1 MKNLKIIF
9 VILLVAIVAIFLF
22 ISMEKE
28 PVRESK
34 PIVGVTTFALYDIT
48 KHIAGDSITILNIL
62 PFGVD
67 PHSFEPT
74 PKLMVKIAK
83 SRLVFYSGAGL
94 EPWMANFQFHG
105 KAINMSRYI
114 DLRELKHGGDAE
126 QAVTQQNMH
135 SSSIDPHYWL
145 DFSNMQ
151 KATAIITKEL
161 VALVPKNRKLY
172 LENEQKYIKMLQ
184 GLDALYKKT
193 LTSCKKDTVV
203 ISHNALGYLANRYNF
218 KVESLTGLSPE
229 AEPSAQDVNR
239 IFRDIK
245 SEGLDTIFFENFVND
260 KLIKSIAHDA
270 KIKFELFEPLGTITA
285 DEAKAGLTYEDIMKR
300 NLQKLAKALQCQQN

>member
-9 VILLVAIVAIFLF
+9 VVLFVAIVAIFLF

-28 PVRESK
+28 QAKQSK

-48 KHIAGDSITILNIL
+48 KHIAGDTVNLVNIL

-94 EPWMANFQFHG
+94 EPWIANFQFKG
-105 KAINMSRYI
+105 KAVNISKYV
-114 DLRELKHGGDAE
+114 DLRELKSNGDGE
-126 QAVTQQNMH
+126 QAVTKQNMH
-135 SSSIDPHYWL
+135 TSSLDPHYWL

-151 KATAIITKEL
+151 KATAVITKDL
-161 VALVPKNRKLY
+161 IALMPENKKLY
-172 LENEQKYIKMLQ
+172 LQNEQKYIKMLQ
-184 GLDALYKKT
+184 GLNTLYKKT
-193 LTSCKKDTVV
+193 LTSCKNDTVV
-203 ISHNALGYLANRYNF
+203 ISHNALGYLANKYHF
-218 KVESLTGLSPE
+218 KVQSLTGLSPE

-239 IFRDIK
+239 IFKDIK

-285 DEAKAGLTYEDIMKR
+285 DEAKAGLTYEDIMKI
-300 NLQKLAKALQCQQN
+300 NLKKLAKALQCH

>member
-1 MKNLKIIF
+1 LKNLKIIF
-9 VILLVAIVAIFLF
+9 VVLLVAIVAIFLF
-22 ISMEKE
+22 ISMKKE
-28 PVRESK
+28 PVRESSK

-48 KHIAGDSITILNIL
+48 KHIAGNSITILNIL

-83 SRLVFYSGAGL
+83 SRLIFYSGAGL

-105 KAINMSRYI
+105 KAINMSRYV
-114 DLRELKHGGDAE
+114 DLRELKHG
-126 QAVTQQNMH
+126 
-135 SSSIDPHYWL
+135 SSIDPHYWL

-161 VALVPKNRKLY
+161 VALVPKNKKLY

-184 GLDALYKKT
+184 GLDALYKKR

-218 KVESLTGLSPE
+218 KVESLTGLAPE

>member
-1 MKNLKIIF
+1 LKNLKIIF
-9 VILLVAIVAIFLF
+9 VVLLVAIVAIFLF
-22 ISMEKE
+22 ISMKKE
-28 PVRESK
+28 PVRESSK

-48 KHIAGDSITILNIL
+48 KHIAGNSITILNIL

-83 SRLVFYSGAGL
+83 SRLIFYSGAGL

-105 KAINMSRYI
+105 KAINMSRYV
-114 DLRELKHGGDAE
+114 DLRELKHG
-126 QAVTQQNMH
+126 N
-135 SSSIDPHYWL
+135 SIDPHYWL

-161 VALVPKNRKLY
+161 VALVPKNKKLY

-193 LTSCKKDTVV
+193 LTSCKKDSVV

-218 KVESLTGLSPE
+218 KVESLTGLAPE

>member
-1 MKNLKIIF
+1 MKNLKIVF
-9 VILLVAIVAIFLF
+9 VVLFVAIVAVFLF

-28 PVRESK
+28 QVKQSK
-34 PIVGVTTFALYDIT
+34 PVVGATTFALYDIT
-48 KHIAGDSITILNIL
+48 KHIAGNTVNLINIL

-83 SRLVFYSGAGL
+83 SRVVFYSGAGL
-94 EPWMANFQFHG
+94 EPWIANFQFKG
-105 KAINMSRYI
+105 KAINMSKFVY
-114 DLRELKHGGDAE
+114 LRELKSAE
-126 QAVTQQNMH
+126 DEEHTVTKHNIH
-135 SSSIDPHYWL
+135 KSNLDPHYWL

-151 KATAIITKEL
+151 KATSVITKEL
-161 VALVPKNRKLY
+161 IVLMPKNRKLY
-172 LENEQKYIKMLQ
+172 LQNEQKYIKMLQ
-184 GLDALYKKT
+184 DLNTLYKKT
-193 LTSCKKDTVV
+193 LTACKNDTVV
-203 ISHNALGYLANRYNF
+203 ISHNALGYLADKYNF

-239 IFRDIK
+239 IFKDIK

-300 NLQKLAKALQCQQN
+300 NLKKLAEALQCH

>member
-9 VILLVAIVAIFLF
+9 VVLFVAIVAVLLF
-22 ISMEKE
+22 ISMEKKQ
-28 PVRESK
+28 PKQSK

-48 KHIAGDSITILNIL
+48 KHIAGDTVNLVNIL

-94 EPWMANFQFHG
+94 EPWIANFQFKG
-105 KAINMSRYI
+105 KAVNISKYV
-114 DLRELKHGGDAE
+114 DLRELKSNGDGE
-126 QAVTQQNMH
+126 QAVTKQNMH
-135 SSSIDPHYWL
+135 TSSLDPHYWL

-151 KATAIITKEL
+151 KATAVITKDL
-161 VALVPKNRKLY
+161 IALMPKNKKLY
-172 LENEQKYIKMLQ
+172 LQNEQKYIKMLQ
-184 GLDALYKKT
+184 DLNTLYKKT
-193 LTSCKKDTVV
+193 LTSCKNDTVI
-203 ISHNALGYLANRYNF
+203 ISHNALGYVANKYHF
-218 KVESLTGLSPE
+218 KVQSLTGLSPE

-239 IFRDIK
+239 IFKDIK

-270 KIKFELFEPLGTITA
+270 KIKFDLFEPLGTITA
-285 DEAKAGLTYEDIMKR
+285 DEAKAGLTYEDIMKI
-300 NLQKLAKALQCQQN
+300 NLKKLAKALKCH

>member
-9 VILLVAIVAIFLF
+9 VVLLVAIVAIFLF
-22 ISMEKE
+22 ISMKKE
-28 PVRESK
+28 PVKESSK

-48 KHIAGDSITILNIL
+48 KHIAGNSITILNIL

-83 SRLVFYSGAGL
+83 SRLIFYSGAGL

-105 KAINMSRYI
+105 KAINMSRYV
-114 DLRELKHGGDAE
+114 DLRELKHG
-126 QAVTQQNMH
+126 N
-135 SSSIDPHYWL
+135 SIDPHYWL

-161 VALVPKNRKLY
+161 VALVPKNKKLY

-218 KVESLTGLSPE
+218 KVESLTGLAPE

-285 DEAKAGLTYEDIMKR
+285 YEAKAGLTYEDIMKR

>member
-9 VILLVAIVAIFLF
+9 VVLFVAIVAIFLF

-28 PVRESK
+28 QVKQSK

-48 KHIAGDSITILNIL
+48 KHIAGDTVNLVNIL

-83 SRLVFYSGAGL
+83 SRVVFYSGAGL
-94 EPWMANFQFHG
+94 EPWIANFQFKG
-105 KAINMSRYI
+105 KAVNISKYV
-114 DLRELKHGGDAE
+114 DLRELKSNGDGE
-126 QAVTQQNMH
+126 QAVTKQNMH
-135 SSSIDPHYWL
+135 TSSLDPHYWL

-151 KATAIITKEL
+151 KATAVITKEL
-161 VALVPKNRKLY
+161 IALIPKNKKLY
-172 LENEQKYIKMLQ
+172 LQNEHKYIKMLQ
-184 GLDALYKKT
+184 GLNTLYKKALT
-193 LTSCKKDTVV
+193 LCKNDTVV
-203 ISHNALGYLANRYNF
+203 ISHNALGYLANKYNF
-218 KVESLTGLSPE
+218 KVQSLTGLSPE

-239 IFRDIK
+239 IFKDIK
-245 SEGLDTIFFENFVND
+245 LEGLDTIFFENFVND

-285 DEAKAGLTYEDIMKR
+285 DEAKVGLTYEDIMKR
-300 NLQKLAKALQCQQN
+300 NLKKLAKALQCH

>member
-9 VILLVAIVAIFLF
+9 VVLLVAIVAIFLF
-22 ISMEKE
+22 ISMKKE
-28 PVRESK
+28 PVRESSK

-48 KHIAGDSITILNIL
+48 KHIAGNSITILNIL

-83 SRLVFYSGAGL
+83 SRLIFYSGAGL

-105 KAINMSRYI
+105 KAINMSRYV
-114 DLRELKHGGDAE
+114 DLRELKHG
-126 QAVTQQNMH
+126 N
-135 SSSIDPHYWL
+135 SIDPHYWL

-218 KVESLTGLSPE
+218 KVESLTGLAPE